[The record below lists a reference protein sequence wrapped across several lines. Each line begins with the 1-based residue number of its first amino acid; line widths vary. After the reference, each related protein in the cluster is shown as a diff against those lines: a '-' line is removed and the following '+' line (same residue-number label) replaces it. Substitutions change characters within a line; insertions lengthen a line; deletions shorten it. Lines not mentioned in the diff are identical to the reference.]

1 MNTERRS
8 NLVLGT
14 LLLLAG
20 GWFLALQF
28 YPGLADIIDLDYEW
42 PLLIVGAGLV
52 FLLFAVLA
60 RAPGLAVPAAIIS
73 GIGGLLYYQNSTGD
87 WDSWAYVWTLI
98 PSFVGVGVLLSNL
111 LEGRFLRGLRE
122 GFSLILFSLVL
133 FTLFGAFLGGPDIL
147 STYWPVVL
155 IIFGI
160 RVLARGLSPS
170 KTDEPISVED
180 AEKL

>member
-8 NLVLGT
+8 NLVLGII
-14 LLLLAG
+14 LLLVG

-28 YPGLADIIDLDYEW
+28 YPGMAEIIDLDYEW

-60 RAPGLAVPAAIIS
+60 RAPGLAVPAAIL
-73 GIGGLLYYQNSTGD
+73 GGLGGLLYYQNSSGD
-87 WDSWAYVWTLI
+87 WESWAYAWTLI
-98 PSFVGVGVLLSNL
+98 PGFVGVGVLLSNL

-133 FTLFGAFLGGPDIL
+133 FALFGAFLGGPAIL
-147 STYWPVVL
+147 STYWPLLL
-155 IIFGI
+155 IILGF
-160 RVLARGLSPS
+160 RVLARGIFSPKS
-170 KTDEPISVED
+170 
-180 AEKL
+180 AEQSIEEEA